1 MGRINSEKQTVKQM
15 LEIYCRH
22 HHGTTSALCHDCTTL
37 LEYSHKRLTACKF
50 GDQKTTCRLCPIHCY
65 KPDMRE
71 QMRQVMRFAGPRML
85 FHHPIA
91 ALRHLWQE
99 FCKG

>member
-1 MGRINSEKQTVKQM
+1 MGRIDNEKRTVEHM
-15 LEIYCRH
+15 LRIYCRH
-22 HHGTTSALCHDCTTL
+22 HHATSTKLCSDCTTL

-50 GDQKTTCRLCPIHCY
+50 GEKKSTCRLCPIHCY

-71 QMRQVMRFAGPRML
+71 RMRQVMRFAGPRMML
-85 FHHPIA
+85 RHPIA

-99 FCKG
+99 FGKD